1 MATAQKKDKKAA
13 ATTDKKGDKSKKASE
28 AKEVKPTGAAVDAAP
43 KVEAPAPAAAGEA
56 AAVVNAAGEAAP
68 KEKRREKNFTD
79 VSLDPKNPESAAAW
93 LASFTKQCADH
104 PPRKG
109 YDQHWNNLGFIHDG
123 PALRLS
129 NQGAARMFVFLA
141 NVFAQ
146 RMVNGDTEAT
156 EFFEFCM
163 DFADDRKTALLEE
176 KKAAALAAAEEI
188 INKAGGKVIHA
199 NA

>member
-13 ATTDKKGDKSKKASE
+13 ATTDKKGDKPKKASE

-43 KVEAPAPAAAGEA
+43 KVEAAAAPAAAGEA
-56 AAVVNAAGEAAP
+56 AAVVNAAGETTP
-68 KEKRREKNFTD
+68 KEKRIAKNFTE
-79 VSLDPKNPESAAAW
+79 VSLDPKNPDSAAAW
-93 LASFTKQCADH
+93 LVSFTKQCADH

-163 DFADDRKTALLEE
+163 DFADDRKTALINE
-176 KKAAALAAAEEI
+176 KKAAAIAAAEEI
-188 INKAGGKVIHA
+188 LTKAGKKVVPA
-199 NA
+199 